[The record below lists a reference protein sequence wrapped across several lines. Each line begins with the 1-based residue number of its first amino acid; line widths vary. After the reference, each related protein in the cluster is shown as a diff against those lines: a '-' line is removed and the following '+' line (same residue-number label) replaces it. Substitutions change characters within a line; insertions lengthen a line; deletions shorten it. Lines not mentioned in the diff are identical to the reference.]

1 MEENLF
7 RIISVDAIQVLDSR
21 GDPTIEVSVRTY
33 GGSGRAIAPAGASK
47 SIHEAVELRD
57 NDPNVFRGRSVYRA
71 VDIVRNTISQALI
84 GLDSRRQ
91 RYIDRILIEI
101 DGTPNKSRIGGNTT
115 TAVSLAVLKAAAD
128 TYRVP
133 VFRYVGGIKAIK
145 IPIPMMNIV
154 NGGVHAGNNL
164 AFQEFMI
171 VPLKFESFSRALRAG
186 VEIYKN
192 LKDILKS
199 RYGINAVNVG
209 DEGGYAPP
217 MSRVE
222 EALQVLKEAVEKTKY
237 SFGEEVFISIDAA
250 ASQFYDEESGRYKI
264 DGREIEPEE
273 LLEFYLDL
281 SDRYKLLSI
290 EDPFHEESI
299 EYFSKLVSSLK
310 KTLVVGDDHL
320 STNVKRLEKSI
331 EKRSVTAALVKVNQ
345 VGTFT
350 ETREFVDL
358 ARRSRLYTI
367 MSHRS
372 GDTEDNVLSHL
383 AVGLETDFIKTGAPA
398 RSERVA
404 KYNEL
409 LRIESFLGDEALYQG
424 SVIKIW

>member
-186 VEIYKN
+186 VEIY
-192 LKDILKS
+192 
-199 RYGINAVNVG
+199 
-209 DEGGYAPP
+209 
-217 MSRVE
+217 
-222 EALQVLKEAVEKTKY
+222 
-237 SFGEEVFISIDAA
+237 
-250 ASQFYDEESGRYKI
+250 
-264 DGREIEPEE
+264 
-273 LLEFYLDL
+273 
-281 SDRYKLLSI
+281 
-290 EDPFHEESI
+290 
-299 EYFSKLVSSLK
+299 
-310 KTLVVGDDHL
+310 
-320 STNVKRLEKSI
+320 
-331 EKRSVTAALVKVNQ
+331 
-345 VGTFT
+345 
-350 ETREFVDL
+350 
-358 ARRSRLYTI
+358 
-367 MSHRS
+367 
-372 GDTEDNVLSHL
+372 
-383 AVGLETDFIKTGAPA
+383 
-398 RSERVA
+398 
-404 KYNEL
+404 
-409 LRIESFLGDEALYQG
+409 
-424 SVIKIW
+424 